1 VATASKVPTPER
13 VVFRCSP
20 IGVLVAL
27 VAAVCVTPVAV
38 TVPGM
43 LVLYLLPAGA
53 IYLVLRIRTTVAAD
67 GLVIRRALRTTRV
80 AWTDVTALRL
90 GTRFRLGAVLT
101 SGAELPLPAV
111 RIRDLPLLALV
122 SGGRLPDPETGRRPE
137 PANGE
142 ALSEE

>member
-1 VATASKVPTPER
+1 VTTAEVPTPER
-13 VVFRCSP
+13 LVFRCSP
-20 IGVLVAL
+20 IGVLAAL

-43 LVLYLLPAGA
+43 LVLYLLPVGA

-80 AWTDVTALRL
+80 AWSDVTALRL
-90 GTRFRLGAVLT
+90 GRSRLGAVLS

-111 RIRDLPLLALV
+111 RVRDLPLLARV

-137 PANGE
+137 PPAGE

>member
-1 VATASKVPTPER
+1 
-13 VVFRCSP
+13 VFRCSP

-27 VAAVCVTPVAV
+27 VAAVCMTPVAV

-43 LVLYLLPAGA
+43 LVLYLLPVGA
-53 IYLVLRIRTTVAAD
+53 TYLVLRTRTTVTSDA
-67 GLVIRRALRTTRV
+67 LVIRSALRTTRV
-80 AWTDVTALRL
+80 PWPEVTALRL
-90 GTRFRLGAVLT
+90 GTRSRLSAVLS

-111 RIRDLPLLALV
+111 RVRDLPLLALV

-137 PANGE
+137 PANRE